1 MVIRG
6 SVIARGG
13 CAKRVLYPAMH
24 LVATADGRVAAS
36 GVHLVVL
43 LLRKVS
49 AIGRSFTGAGLCRQQ
64 VVVRRHLALRDAELG
79 GAVPVIVVV
88 RGGAGFGVEGA
99 HVALRLELEVVRCAL
114 WQGST
119 KHAFS
124 VHARETTEEGDAGSM
139 CEVSCQQ
146 QVGRIACQ
154 GVPEPPRNRVVSG
167 LDAVKIPS
175 RARLN
180 SANRYAGTSNRLLQ
194 AYSVADMKRRG
205 G

>member
-64 VVVRRHLALRDAELG
+64 VVVRRHLALREVL
-79 GAVPVIVVV
+79 VIVVG
-88 RGGAGFGVEGA
+88 RGGARFGVEA
-99 HVALRLELEVVRCAL
+99 RVALRLELEVVRCAL

-119 KHAFS
+119 KHAVS
-124 VHARETTEEGDAGSM
+124 VHG
-139 CEVSCQQ
+139 
-146 QVGRIACQ
+146 GRGRRQ
-154 GVPEPPRNRVVSG
+154 GTR
-167 LDAVKIPS
+167 
-175 RARLN
+175 
-180 SANRYAGTSNRLLQ
+180 
-194 AYSVADMKRRG
+194 
-205 G
+205 